1 MLSITEII
9 IYCIIMK
16 YHTQHHNL
24 SINKC
29 SLEDSTHSDI
39 HSALA

>member
-1 MLSITEII
+1 MLSITETIV
-9 IYCIIMK
+9 YCIIK
-16 YHTQHHNL
+16 KHHV
-24 SINKC
+24 NKC